1 MAVKSHIK
9 RKSHN
14 GGVAAMQKRVR
25 DAKGRSV
32 VKVGIQE
39 EAGDHDGDSDS
50 PLSVADVASFHEFG
64 TDNIPQRSFIRA
76 PIQDNQAD
84 LQNLQSK
91 LLRQVTLG
99 SMSIGEALALIGE
112 DAQADMIAAINA
124 GIEPGLNPATIAAKG
139 SSTPLIDSG
148 QLKQSIR
155 YKVED

>member
-1 MAVKSHIK
+1 MAVKGHIK

-14 GGVAAMQKRVR
+14 GGIEQLQKSVK

-39 EAGDHDGDSDS
+39 EAGGHKESEGA
-50 PLSVADVASFHEFG
+50 LSVADVASFHEFG
-64 TDNIPQRSFIRA
+64 TEHIPERSFIRM
-76 PIQDNQAD
+76 PIQDNKKE
-84 LQNLQSK
+84 LQELQRK
-91 LLRQVTLG
+91 LLRDTILG
-99 SMSIGEALALIGE
+99 SKSIGESLAIIGE
-112 DAQADMIAAINA
+112 KAQSDMIAAINA
-124 GIEPGLNPATIAAKG
+124 GIEPELDPATIAAKG